1 MVGIFGDDI
10 FCALAGIVVEPGD
23 PTSGLVFVQ
32 RLEGTGL
39 FLAAA
44 LQKCIADK
52 IMGIGQKVR
61 LLHRVIA
68 RKAIQHGED
77 TPHFV
82 VQEPLR
88 VIAFQ
93 PLPHQETANTAIE
106 PGFIVVQEEGE
117 VVQVSLPQGG
127 SDVIV
132 ECFCL
137 RRLRVKLK
145 DARRLPHSQPL
156 RLGQKTI
163 SGAVAVQRPSKFHFR
178 HFLTAFLW
186 HYKAIRLFASASR
199 ASWVISC
206 SYLVLA

>member
-1 MVGIFGDDI
+1 
-10 FCALAGIVVEPGD
+10 
-23 PTSGLVFVQ
+23 
-32 RLEGTGL
+32 
-39 FLAAA
+39 
-44 LQKCIADK
+44 
-52 IMGIGQKVR
+52 MGIGQKVR

-132 ECFCL
+132 ECSCL

-206 SYLVLA
+206 SYLGAGITVVRDRPQHLTFASFFITLASSASSFPRRVLWRMVFIRRL